1 MYFFLIRWLQFCL
14 LNLPLFVY
22 TFINKFIKMKNAII
36 PMLFCMAIA
45 TSCTKSSTEDSGTGN
60 VTIVAAATV
69 PPATRTA
76 LATNFS
82 GATEVEWQRHSSN
95 SFEAQFNYNYQR
107 HAARFDDNGRQSS
120 HIIQCT
126 DGPVPQVVLDAFRQR
141 FTADYVYEW
150 KLRNDGTWKAH
161 FMRGTIKYEATY
173 SATGTL
179 IKFEL
184 A

>member
-1 MYFFLIRWLQFCL
+1 
-14 LNLPLFVY
+14 
-22 TFINKFIKMKNAII
+22 
-36 PMLFCMAIA
+36 
-45 TSCTKSSTEDSGTGN
+45 
-60 VTIVAAATV
+60 
-69 PPATRTA
+69 
-76 LATNFS
+76 
-82 GATEVEWQRHSSN
+82 
-95 SFEAQFNYNYQR
+95 
-107 HAARFDDNGRQSS
+107 
-120 HIIQCT
+120 
-126 DGPVPQVVLDAFRQR
+126 VVLDAFRQR